1 MGDQINEDIA
11 ELYDENAAIEEE
23 DEEDVEPNINRI
35 NEIRERRNNLNQNS
49 NIYEIL
55 SLKRRFINFC
65 FKEAKMLSFIPTLIY
80 NAFWI
85 ITLQRKEFGNLI
97 NFDID
102 EIRGNIINVCFLVL
116 AIGIFILFF
125 PRLVCGRENP
135 MDDFGLVRVIGKYGI
150 TFYFS
155 RSTTNNIFGK
165 FFSNNELNPSNKIY
179 FWINLYY
186 ILENVYIIA
195 CESIIAIIL
204 IAMIIRAIKEL
215 LRALGYVL

>member
-35 NEIRERRNNLNQNS
+35 NEIRERRNS

-135 MDDFGLVRVIGKYGI
+135 MDDFGFVRVIGKYGI

-204 IAMIIRAIKEL
+204 LAMIIRAIKEL

>member
-35 NEIRERRNNLNQNS
+35 NEIRERRNS

-135 MDDFGLVRVIGKYGI
+135 MDDFGFVRVIGKYGI

-195 CESIIAIIL
+195 CESIIALIL

>member
-1 MGDQINEDIA
+1 
-11 ELYDENAAIEEE
+11 
-23 DEEDVEPNINRI
+23 
-35 NEIRERRNNLNQNS
+35 
-49 NIYEIL
+49 
-55 SLKRRFINFC
+55 
-65 FKEAKMLSFIPTLIY
+65 MLSFIPTLIY
-80 NAFWI
+80 NAFCI
-85 ITLQRKEFGNLI
+85 LTLQRKEFGNLI

-135 MDDFGLVRVIGKYGI
+135 MDDFGFVRVIGKYGI

-195 CESIIAIIL
+195 CESIIALIL
-204 IAMIIRAIKEL
+204 LAMIIRAIKEL

>member
-1 MGDQINEDIA
+1 MGDQANEDIT

-23 DEEDVEPNINRI
+23 DEEEVEPNRNRT
-35 NEIRERRNNLNQNS
+35 NEIRERRNNQN
-49 NIYEIL
+49 NDIYEIL

-97 NFDID
+97 NFDLD
-102 EIRGNIINVCFLVL
+102 EIRVNIINVSFLVL

-125 PRLVCGRENP
+125 PRLICGRENP
-135 MDDFGLVRVIGKYGI
+135 MDDFSFIRVIGKYGI

-155 RSTTNNIFGK
+155 RNTCNNIFGK
-165 FFSNNELNPSNKIY
+165 FFSNNELSSSNKIY

-186 ILENVYIIA
+186 ILENIYIIV

-204 IAMIIRAIKEL
+204 LAMIIRAIKEL

>member
-35 NEIRERRNNLNQNS
+35 NEIRERRNS

-135 MDDFGLVRVIGKYGI
+135 MDDFGFVRVIGKYGI

-195 CESIIAIIL
+195 CESIIALIL
-204 IAMIIRAIKEL
+204 LAMIIRAIKEL

>member
-1 MGDQINEDIA
+1 MGDQANEDIT

-23 DEEDVEPNINRI
+23 DEEDIEPNANRI
-35 NEIRERRNNLNQNS
+35 NEIREIRNNQNS
-49 NIYEIL
+49 NLYEIL
-55 SLKRRFINFC
+55 SLKRRIINFC

-97 NFDID
+97 NFDLD
-102 EIRGNIINVCFLVL
+102 EIRENIINACFLVL
-116 AIGIFILFF
+116 VIGIFILFF
-125 PRLVCGRENP
+125 PRLICGRENP
-135 MDDFGLVRVIGKYGI
+135 MDDFSFVRVIGKFGI

-155 RSTTNNIFGK
+155 RNTCNNIFGK
-165 FFSNNELNPSNKIY
+165 FFSNNELSPSNKIY

-186 ILENVYIIA
+186 ILEKIYIIS

-204 IAMIIRAIKEL
+204 LVMIIRAIKEL
-215 LRALGYVL
+215 LKALGYVL